1 VTFIVIA
8 MIIVLGVAV
17 GVMGMVVIGMQGGE
31 QDGTSKLV
39 NAVSRAVQ
47 HLNGDGQPPT
57 RLVKH
62 LR

>member
-8 MIIVLGVAV
+8 MVIVLGVAV

-31 QDGTSKLV
+31 QDRTSKLV
-39 NAVSRAVQ
+39 NTVSRAVQ

-57 RLVKH
+57 GLVKH

>member
-1 VTFIVIA
+1 
-8 MIIVLGVAV
+8 
-17 GVMGMVVIGMQGGE
+17 MVVIGMQGGE
-31 QDGTSKLV
+31 QDRTSKLV

>member
-8 MIIVLGVAV
+8 MVIVLGVAV
-17 GVMGMVVIGMQGGE
+17 GVMGMVVIGTQGE
-31 QDGTSKLV
+31 QDRTSKLV